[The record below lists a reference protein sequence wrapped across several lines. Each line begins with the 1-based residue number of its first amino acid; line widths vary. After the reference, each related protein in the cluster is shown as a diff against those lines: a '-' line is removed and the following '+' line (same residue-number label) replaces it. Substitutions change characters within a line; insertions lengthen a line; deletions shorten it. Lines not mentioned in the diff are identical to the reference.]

1 MRVISGSA
9 RGRRLKE
16 LSGMETRP
24 TTDKVKESLFNII
37 QFELEGRRVLD
48 LFGGTGQLGIEAR
61 SRGAAHCTFV
71 DQRRDAAALIRENV
85 KTCGFSDQTRVVQGE
100 ALSFLASCREK
111 FDIIFLDPPYQTELL
126 PQCMEAIARF
136 DILREHGIMVCE
148 SAAERVLPGLPAPYE
163 QGREYR
169 YGKIKLT
176 LWHRAG
182 SEREE

>member
-1 MRVISGSA
+1 M
-9 RGRRLKE
+9 
-16 LSGMETRP
+16 
-24 TTDKVKESLFNII
+24 
-37 QFELEGRRVLD
+37 
-48 LFGGTGQLGIEAR
+48 
-61 SRGAAHCTFV
+61 
-71 DQRRDAAALIRENV
+71 
-85 KTCGFSDQTRVVQGE
+85 VQGE